1 MHHARG
7 GRKKAKRPRSG
18 GVTEGEIQ
26 PIDWTA
32 LYILARS
39 FEIQPTEFWDMT
51 LPEFLAEMDMK
62 QARSKGDYAGNLTRD
77 ALDYLAED
85 W

>member
-1 MHHARG
+1 
-7 GRKKAKRPRSG
+7 
-18 GVTEGEIQ
+18 
-26 PIDWTA
+26 
-32 LYILARS
+32 LARS

-62 QARSKGDYAGNLTRD
+62 QPRSKGDYAGNLTRD
-77 ALDYLAED
+77 TLDYLAED